1 MTLMH
6 WDRHYGSGIEQL
18 DTEHRIISELIVQ
31 LDDAVDTGQGRDI
44 VTNIFSVLD
53 EFIRFHRQREEAILT
68 RQDIPP
74 DLSPHDIAKHLQDH
88 DALLEGLLYISQHWD
103 AGGRDIQDFIH
114 TLRARFEESFVDADR
129 PSTSS
134 TSAIATTA
142 DRSNR
147 RHRDKS

>member
-31 LDDAVDTGQGRDI
+31 LDDAVDTGQGRDV

-68 RQDIPP
+68 RQDI
-74 DLSPHDIAKHLQDH
+74 SPSPGSDAVAAHLQDH
-88 DALLEGLLYISQHWD
+88 EALLQGLRYISQHWE
-103 AGGRDIQDFIH
+103 AGGRDVQDFIH
-114 TLRARFEESFVDADR
+114 ALRTRFEDQPPVTDWPHTVSSATADTSGR
-129 PSTSS
+129 PSR
-134 TSAIATTA
+134 
-142 DRSNR
+142 RSD
-147 RHRDKS
+147 DKP